1 MDNRLKDIQ
10 HGTLTESRLNSD
22 FLFWLKTK
30 GPNYLLLA
38 MLVLCGFMGLNWWE
52 NRMALAR
59 DGAWNEFLSAQTP
72 QAWIEVANKHTDTD
86 ASSQLATI
94 NAADAY
100 MQSIQMNKRFD
111 REAGATDAAVTP
123 ELRAEYLAE
132 ADRLYAKIVSE
143 GSQSAGPRSLVTVTA
158 LFGRASVAETKND
171 PTQAALFLTQAQ
183 ELAAKTYPQLAKV
196 AQHRK
201 ETLPQLANVRAMPSR
216 PVDPAAAASTSAS
229 TENLLMPTNM
239 NAPAAPQAP
248 VTPAEGSAPVAPK

>member
-72 QAWIEVANKHTDTD
+72 QALIEVANKHTDTD
-86 ASSQLATI
+86 AISQLATI

-143 GSQSAGPRSLVTVTA
+143 GSQSAGPRSLLTVAA

-248 VTPAEGSAPVAPK
+248 VTPAEGSAPIAPK

>member
-38 MLVLCGFMGLNWWE
+38 MLVLCGFMGFNWWE

-72 QAWIEVANKHTDTD
+72 QALIEVANKHTDTD
-86 ASSQLATI
+86 AISQLATI

-111 REAGATDAAVTP
+111 REAGATDAAMTP

-143 GSQSAGPRSLVTVTA
+143 GSQSAGPRSLLTVAA

-248 VTPAEGSAPVAPK
+248 VTPAEGSAVIAPK

>member
-72 QAWIEVANKHTDTD
+72 QALIEVANKHTDTD
-86 ASSQLATI
+86 AISQLATI

-111 REAGATDAAVTP
+111 REAGATDAAMTP

-143 GSQSAGPRSLVTVTA
+143 GSQSAGPRSLLTVAA

-239 NAPAAPQAP
+239 NAPAAPQTP
-248 VTPAEGSAPVAPK
+248 VTPAEGSAPIAPK

>member
-72 QAWIEVANKHTDTD
+72 QALIEVANKHTDTD
-86 ASSQLATI
+86 AISQLATI

-143 GSQSAGPRSLVTVTA
+143 GSQSAGPRSLLTVAA

-201 ETLPQLANVRAMPSR
+201 ETLPELANVRAMPSR
-216 PVDPAAAASTSAS
+216 PVEAGAPASTSAS

-239 NAPAAPQAP
+239 NAPQAP

>member
-52 NRMALAR
+52 NRVALAR

-72 QAWIEVANKHTDTD
+72 QALIEVANKHTDTD
-86 ASSQLATI
+86 AISQLATI

-111 REAGATDAAVTP
+111 REAGAADAAVTP

-132 ADRLYAKIVSE
+132 ADRLYAKVVSE
-143 GSQSAGPRSLVTVTA
+143 GFR
-158 LFGRASVAETKND
+158 
-171 PTQAALFLTQAQ
+171 
-183 ELAAKTYPQLAKV
+183 
-196 AQHRK
+196 
-201 ETLPQLANVRAMPSR
+201 
-216 PVDPAAAASTSAS
+216 
-229 TENLLMPTNM
+229 NL
-239 NAPAAPQAP
+239 
-248 VTPAEGSAPVAPK
+248 K

>member
-72 QAWIEVANKHTDTD
+72 QALIEVANKHTDTD
-86 ASSQLATI
+86 AISQLATI

-111 REAGATDAAVTP
+111 REAGATDAAMTP

-143 GSQSAGPRSLVTVTA
+143 GSQSAGPRSLLTVAA

-216 PVDPAAAASTSAS
+216 PVDPAEAASTSAS

>member
-52 NRMALAR
+52 NRVALAR

-72 QAWIEVANKHTDTD
+72 QALIEVANKHTDTD
-86 ASSQLATI
+86 AISQLATI

-111 REAGATDAAVTP
+111 RETGATDAAVTP

-132 ADRLYAKIVSE
+132 ADRLYAKVVSE

-216 PVDPAAAASTSAS
+216 PVDPAAPASTSAS

-239 NAPAAPQAP
+239 NASVAQQTP

>member
-1 MDNRLKDIQ
+1 
-10 HGTLTESRLNSD
+10 
-22 FLFWLKTK
+22 
-30 GPNYLLLA
+30 
-38 MLVLCGFMGLNWWE
+38 
-52 NRMALAR
+52 
-59 DGAWNEFLSAQTP
+59 
-72 QAWIEVANKHTDTD
+72 
-86 ASSQLATI
+86 
-94 NAADAY
+94 

-143 GSQSAGPRSLVTVTA
+143 GSQSAGPRSLLTVAA